1 MGFQENRSDISI
13 CNRALSRIYQQP
25 ISGSLGDPQNEQ
37 KLPARECNRWYK
49 ATVRSLLNKH
59 HFGLATKRAALIQK
73 AVNDR
78 STEWGAAYEVPSDM
92 AFPVSIG
99 PYAASIGQISYY
111 RGINFLMAQLYGKP
125 LFRYEGDTLYSL
137 LADATIDYVSY
148 DITEQDFNQTFED
161 LVVGFLAAE
170 LALPLTKSEKLRQA
184 RLDEA
189 TNLLNQSIA
198 QSLNLTQPR
207 YGDGLTEAEIARNG
221 GDPRMYAFG
230 AFDR

>member
-25 ISGSLGDPQNEQ
+25 ISGDLDDPQNLQ
-37 KLPARECNRWYK
+37 KLSARECNRWYK
-49 ATVRSLLNKH
+49 PTVRSLLTRH
-59 HFGLATKRAALIQK
+59 HFGLATKRATLIQK

-78 STEWGAAYEVPSDM
+78 STEWAAAYAAPTDM
-92 AFPVSIG
+92 AFPVAIG
-99 PYAASIGQISYY
+99 PYAASVGQISYY
-111 RGINFLMAQLYGKP
+111 RGINFLMAQLYGRP
-125 LFRYEGDTLYSL
+125 LFRYEANTIYSL
-137 LADATIDYVSY
+137 LVEATIDYVSY

-189 TNLLNQSIA
+189 TNLLNQTIA

-207 YGDGLTEAEIARNG
+207 YGDGLTEAEIARSG

-230 AFDR
+230 VIEN